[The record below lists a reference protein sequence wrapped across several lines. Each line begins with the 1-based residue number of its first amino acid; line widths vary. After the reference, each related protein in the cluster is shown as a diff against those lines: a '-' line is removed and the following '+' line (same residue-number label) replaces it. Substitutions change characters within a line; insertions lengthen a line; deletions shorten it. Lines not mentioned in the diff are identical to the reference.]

1 MTQNTPDHEIDGLLK
16 KQALA
21 AFFGA
26 FVFALIYFAAGLP
39 YRVAVAGVSLFAAAC
54 YSACNMALT
63 RRITRCAVENLRAG
77 LEREGAE
84 KEALLRKFSELNSTM
99 QIGVLAHRIS
109 HDLRGPMAYISGY
122 VELELAG
129 EKTPDEKEQLNDLGE
144 TVASMGEILHGITR
158 FGKTSGPS
166 CEKIALGDLMRDL
179 LAVAALFP
187 QAKGVKFETLFS
199 GDRNVLVSA
208 SRADLEQAYF
218 NVIKNAAEAVS
229 GNAGDKKIEIAV
241 GAEGKEAKVSI
252 SDNGP
257 GVPEDVR
264 EALFKKAVTTKKG
277 GSGVGLLIARDLL
290 IRNDGDIKLSD
301 RAGGGLTVGT
311 SLPAA

>member
-1 MTQNTPDHEIDGLLK
+1 MTQNTPNPKLDGLLK
-16 KQALA
+16 KQALL

-26 FVFALIYFAAGLP
+26 FVLALIYFAAGLP
-39 YRVAVAGVSLFAAAC
+39 YRAAAAGVSLFAAAC
-54 YSACNMALT
+54 YSACNLALT
-63 RRITRCAVENLRAG
+63 RRITTRAVDSLRAG
-77 LEREGAE
+77 LEREGKE

-129 EKTPDEKEQLNDLGE
+129 EKTPDEREQLKDLGE

-158 FGKTSGPS
+158 FGKPGGPS
-166 CEKIALGDLMRDL
+166 CERLALGDLMRDL

-187 QAKGVKFETLFS
+187 QAEGIKFETVFS
-199 GDRNVLVSA
+199 GDRNVCVTA

-218 NVIKNAAEAVS
+218 NIIKNAAEAVS
-229 GNAGDKKIEIAV
+229 GNARDKKIEIAV
-241 GAEGKEAKVSI
+241 GAEGKEVKVSI
-252 SDNGP
+252 SDNGS
-257 GVPEDVR
+257 GIPEDVR
-264 EALFKKAVTTKKG
+264 RTLFKKAVTTKEG

-290 IRNDGDIKLSD
+290 MRNDGDIKLND
-301 RAGGGLTVGT
+301 RGGGGLTVVT